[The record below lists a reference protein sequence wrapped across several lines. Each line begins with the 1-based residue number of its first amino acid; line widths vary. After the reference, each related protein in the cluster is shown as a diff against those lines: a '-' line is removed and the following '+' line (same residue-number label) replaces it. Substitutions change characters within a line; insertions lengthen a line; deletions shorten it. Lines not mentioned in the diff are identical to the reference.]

1 MRSLGFALAFL
12 ASLAAPARAAR
23 ADADTTDTFR
33 EKILDVSRTAADP
46 SAAPGAIWEKGQN
59 LYLNRVDIAVQP
71 NLRGWDFGRGQLGDG
86 KEKTVDQLITGGE
99 RALSDLGLGVP
110 PPDLR
115 DAVAGVRESHRAG
128 LMSFADDMNP
138 RQMGRFLFTEGRAET
153 GSTQINSR
161 MAQMAGIIGLPF
173 AFMTPLHEW
182 VHEKWHRE
190 GRLSTQRVIEG
201 ELPAFMAQFRW
212 LQWVDPH
219 GERLAYAREWL
230 ANQKRGGAHGGLID
244 DAEAYLQHAA
254 DVRQTGGDER
264 RMLELIERLG
274 YRDGAGHHHPGD
286 GHDHGHEEAHPTR
299 A

>member
-1 MRSLGFALAFL
+1 
-12 ASLAAPARAAR
+12 
-23 ADADTTDTFR
+23 
-33 EKILDVSRTAADP
+33 VSRTAADP
-46 SAAPGAIWEKGQN
+46 AAAPGSVWEKGQN
-59 LYLNRVDIAVQP
+59 LYMNRVSIAVEP

-86 KEKTVDQLITGGE
+86 KEKSVDQLITGGE

-115 DAVAGVRESHRAG
+115 DAVAGVRESYRAG
-128 LMSFADDMNP
+128 TLAYADDMNA
-138 RQMGRFLFTEGRAET
+138 RQMGRFLFTEGRPET

-161 MAQMAGIIGLPF
+161 MALVAGVIGLPF

-182 VHEKWHRE
+182 VHERWHSQ

-230 ANQKRGGAHGGLID
+230 ANQKRNGVHGQLID

-254 DVRQTGGDER
+254 DVRATGGDER

-274 YRDGAGHHHPGD
+274 YRDGQGQHHPGD
-286 GHDHGHEEAHPTR
+286 GHDHGHAEAHPTR